1 MDGPP
6 DRPRLEPRQRWRL
19 VARRSPEAPS
29 LTQRELADAW
39 EGAVARSGLPIA
51 WTDAATPRIRL
62 SFGAA
67 LPIGV
72 AGEAELIDLVLTER
86 WPTWRVREAL
96 SGSLPTGWTL
106 VDLYDVWLA
115 GPALPG
121 RVAAA
126 DYRIAIA
133 GGVDSATVGAAC
145 GRLLAAET
153 LPRERTKG
161 GATVRYDLRP
171 LLADIGLVE
180 AGPPVVVRA
189 RTRFHPE
196 LGTGRPD
203 EVIAALGEAA
213 GAPLEVAEIVR
224 ERLIL
229 VDGDEADERA

>member
-1 MDGPP
+1 M
-6 DRPRLEPRQRWRL
+6 
-19 VARRSPEAPS
+19 RRSAEAPS

-39 EGAVARSGLPIA
+39 EGAVAGSGLPVA
-51 WTDAATPRIRL
+51 WTDTATPRVRL

-67 LPIGV
+67 LPVGV
-72 AGEAELIDLVLTER
+72 AGEAELIDVYLTQR

-96 SGSLPTGWTL
+96 SGRLPAGFTL

-121 RVAAA
+121 RVTAA
-126 DYRIAIA
+126 DYRIALA
-133 GGVDSATVGAAC
+133 GAVDAAKVDAAC
-145 GRLLAAET
+145 GWLLAAET
-153 LPRERTKG
+153 LPRARMKG

-171 LLADIGLVE
+171 LLVE
-180 AGPPVVVRA
+180 IAVVEPGPPVVVRA

-203 EVIAALGEAA
+203 EVIAALADAADEPLEAA
-213 GAPLEVAEIVR
+213 TIVR

-229 VDGDEADERA
+229 LDEDPDDTSPGHD